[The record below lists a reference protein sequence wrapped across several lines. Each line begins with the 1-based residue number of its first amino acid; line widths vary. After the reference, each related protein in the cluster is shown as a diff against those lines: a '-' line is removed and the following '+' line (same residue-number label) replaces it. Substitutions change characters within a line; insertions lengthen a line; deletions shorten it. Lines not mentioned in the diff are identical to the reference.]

1 LTGKNGKKP
10 EKRAAG
16 PERRKDFFSFK
27 LRLIMLCLALVS
39 GIVLVRAFVL
49 AGVESEKLAAM
60 ARQEYR
66 QVVTLN
72 PDRGL
77 IYDRH
82 GEELAVSVQVE
93 SIFLRPAGIQDRA
106 KASRVL
112 ARVLKMDQRAV
123 MGKLT
128 SRQPFVWLKRQV
140 EPEVADRIKELDL
153 AGVGV
158 IPESR
163 RFYPH
168 RELAAHVL
176 GFTGVDSAGLE
187 GLEKG
192 YDDILRGQ
200 SSQYSRK
207 RDARGRPIYI
217 SEEGPVQQTKGHD
230 LVLTLDKRIQYLA
243 QRALAQAVADHRA
256 RSGLILVLDPV
267 RGDVL
272 ALAGEPVFNP
282 NVYRTSPDYTWR
294 NRVLT
299 DPFEPG
305 STFKV
310 FTLAAALE
318 EGLVSPKSRI
328 DCENGVFRVG
338 RNTIHDIHP
347 HQVLSVT
354 ELLSFSSNIGAA
366 KIALKLGPG
375 RLHRRLTA
383 FGFGQLTG
391 IDLPGESK
399 GLLAPPERWRK
410 IDTANIGFGQGVA
423 VTAVQLAAALGAVAN
438 KGVLMRPRVVSRIIG
453 PDGKTKEERRPE
465 AVGRVMSAATAAK
478 LIKMM
483 EGVVTEDGTGT
494 QAKTP
499 GYRVAGKTGTAQKLD
514 PATGTYSNK
523 KHLALFMGLAPA
535 EKPALVILVVIDEPK
550 DSPYGGVVAAPVFA
564 TVAQESLRHL
574 GVPPSDPQL
583 LVVKDEEE
591 PSGVR
596 TAGAG
601 SGSARSDSPPA
612 RPDPADLLTARRNK
626 RMPSLVGLSLRQAL
640 DAVAPLGLKLEIE
653 GSGVV
658 TWQSP
663 EPGRDLKGVRSCR
676 LKLEAERS

>member
-1 LTGKNGKKP
+1 MSGKSKKTRDRRS
-10 EKRAAG
+10 KG
-16 PERRKDFFSFK
+16 PDKRKDFFRFK
-27 LRLIMLCLALVS
+27 ARLIMLCLALVG
-39 GIVLVRAFVL
+39 GIIVFRAFVL

-72 PDRGL
+72 PDRGV
-77 IYDRH
+77 IHDRH

-93 SIFLRPAGIQDRA
+93 SIFLRPARIQDRA

-112 ARVLKMDQRAV
+112 ARVLKMKRQTV
-123 MGKLT
+123 MKKLT

-140 EPEVADRIKELDL
+140 EPEVAAKIKNLELD
-153 AGVGV
+153 GVGV

-176 GFTGVDSAGLE
+176 GFTGVDSHGLE

-192 YDDILRGQ
+192 YDSFLRGR

-217 SEEGPVQQTKGHD
+217 SEEGPLRQTKGHD

-243 QRALAQAVADHRA
+243 QRALARAVAAQRA
-256 RSGLILVLDPV
+256 RSGLILVLDPA

-282 NVYRTSPDYTWR
+282 NVYRSSPGYTWR

-318 EGLVSPKSRI
+318 EGLVSPKTRI
-328 DCENGVFRVG
+328 DCGNGAFKIG
-338 RNTIHDIHP
+338 RNTVHDIHP
-347 HQVLSVT
+347 HQVLTVSR
-354 ELLSFSSNIGAA
+354 LLSVSSNIGLA

-375 RLHRRLTA
+375 RFHRRLRA
-383 FGFGQLTG
+383 FGFGQHSG

-423 VTAVQLAAALGAVAN
+423 VTAIQLTSALGAVAN

-453 PDGKTKEERRPE
+453 PDGRTKEERRPE

-478 LIKMM
+478 LVKMM
-483 EGVVTEDGTGT
+483 EGVVAEEGTGA

-514 PATGTYSNK
+514 QATGTYSNK

-550 DSPYGGVVAAPVFA
+550 GSPFGGVVAAPVFA
-564 TVAQESLRHL
+564 QVAQESLRHL
-574 GVPPSDPQL
+574 GVSPSDPQL
-583 LVVKDEEE
+583 IVVDAEED
-591 PSGVR
+591 PSSEKA
-596 TAGAG
+596 AGPKLAQG
-601 SGSARSDSPPA
+601 LPRRAK
-612 RPDPADLLTARRNK
+612 PDPAGLLEARRLK
-626 RMPSLVGLSLRQAL
+626 KMPSLVGLSLRQAL
-640 DAVAPLGLKLEIE
+640 DVIAPLGLKPKIE

-663 EPGRDLKGVRSCR
+663 QPGHDLKGIRTCR